1 MQGDKP
7 VLGYVGLGLMGAPM
21 VQRLLAAGYRVHV
34 WNRSAD
40 KMQPLVDAGA
50 IGVASPAAMAALC
63 DILFTCVTDTAA
75 VEEVVFGAD
84 GFSSGQG
91 TLTGKVLVDFSSM
104 RPDKAAEFAA
114 RLRGETGMGWVDAPV
129 SGGIP
134 GATNGTLAIMA
145 GGEAADIEK
154 VAPVVAHLAGRF
166 TRMGP
171 NGAGQSTK
179 LINQMLVG
187 CAFTVLA
194 EACQLAEAA
203 GIDVAK
209 IPEAL
214 SGGRADSK
222 VLQEYLPR
230 MASGDYAVQGRIDL
244 LVKDL
249 GTVMEESRRLGT
261 PLPMTGL
268 ANEIHSLLSRRG
280 LGGADNAATVRLYRD
295 RDAP

>member
-1 MQGDKP
+1 MNKDEP
-7 VLGYVGLGLMGAPM
+7 ILGYVGLGLMGQPM
-21 VQRLLAAGYRVHV
+21 VNRLLAADYTVQV

-40 KMQPLVDAGA
+40 KTRSLVDAGA
-50 IGVASPAAMAALC
+50 VPAASPAEMAEVC

-75 VEEVVFGAD
+75 VEAVVFGAD
-84 GFSSGQG
+84 GFAAGANDK
-91 TLTGKVLVDFSSM
+91 TGKVLVDFSSM
-104 RPDKAAEFAA
+104 RPDKAAEFAT
-114 RLRGETGMGWVDAPV
+114 RLRAETGMGWVDAPV

-145 GGEAADIEK
+145 GGEMSDIEK

-261 PLPMTGL
+261 SLPMTGL
-268 ANEIHSLLSRRG
+268 ANELHRLLSRRG

-295 RDAP
+295 TDAP

>member
-1 MQGDKP
+1 MQGNTP

-21 VQRLLAAGYRVHV
+21 VRRLLAAGYEVHV

-40 KMQPLVDAGA
+40 KAQPLIEAGA
-50 IGVASPAAMAALC
+50 RPATSPAAMADAC

-75 VEEVVFGAD
+75 VEAVVFGD
-84 GFSSGQG
+84 GFATGSADKSG
-91 TLTGKVLVDFSSM
+91 KILVDFSSM
-104 RPDKAAEFAA
+104 RPDKAAEFAD
-114 RLRGETGMGWVDAPV
+114 RLRAATGMGWIDAPV

-134 GATNGTLAIMA
+134 GATNGTLAVMA
-145 GGEAADIEK
+145 GGSQPDFDT
-154 VAPVVAHLAGRF
+154 VAPIVAHLAGRF

-203 GIDVAK
+203 GIEVAK

-230 MASGDYAVQGRIDL
+230 MASADYAVQGRIDL

-261 PLPMTGL
+261 SLPMTGL
-268 ANEIHSLLSRRG
+268 ANEIHRLLSRRG

-295 RDAP
+295 KDAP

>member
-1 MQGDKP
+1 MHGNTP

-21 VQRLLAAGYRVHV
+21 VRRLLAAGYQVLV
-34 WNRSAD
+34 WNRSLD
-40 KMQPLVDAGA
+40 KTQPLIEAGA
-50 IGVASPAAMAALC
+50 QLATSPAAMSEAC

-75 VEEVVFGAD
+75 VEAVVFGAD
-84 GFSSGQG
+84 GFATG
-91 TLTGKVLVDFSSM
+91 TADKSGKVLVDFSSM
-104 RPDKAAEFAA
+104 RPDKAAEFAT
-114 RLRGETGMGWVDAPV
+114 RLRTETGMGWVDAPV

-134 GATNGTLAIMA
+134 GATNGTLAVMA
-145 GGEAADIEK
+145 GGSQRDFDT
-154 VAPVVAHLAGRF
+154 VATVVAHLAGRF

-230 MASGDYAVQGRIDL
+230 MAAGDFVVQGRIDL

-261 PLPMTGL
+261 SLPMTGL
-268 ANEIHSLLSRRG
+268 ANEIHRLLSRRG
-280 LGGADNAATVRLYRD
+280 LGGADNAATVLLYRD
-295 RDAP
+295 KDAP

>member
-1 MQGDKP
+1 MHGNTP

-21 VQRLLAAGYRVHV
+21 VRRLLAAGYQVLV
-34 WNRSAD
+34 WNRSID
-40 KMQPLVDAGA
+40 KTQPLIEAGA
-50 IGVASPAAMAALC
+50 QLATSPAAMSEAC

-75 VEEVVFGAD
+75 VEAVVFGAD
-84 GFSSGQG
+84 GFATG
-91 TLTGKVLVDFSSM
+91 TADKSGKVLVDFSSM
-104 RPDKAAEFAA
+104 RPDKAAEFAT
-114 RLRGETGMGWVDAPV
+114 RLRTETGMGCVDAPV

-134 GATNGTLAIMA
+134 GATNGTLAVMA
-145 GGEAADIEK
+145 GGSQRDFDT

-230 MASGDYAVQGRIDL
+230 MAAGDFAVQGRIDL

-261 PLPMTGL
+261 SLPMTGL
-268 ANEIHSLLSRRG
+268 ANEIHRLLSRRG

-295 RDAP
+295 KDAP